1 MKYTQWLWIVG
12 LLVPLGGCADSSGGS
27 TDPFADAT
35 VVEVSPSADD
45 SGVAIT
51 QDSVTDGLAEVTSD
65 TAVTSDGAVT
75 SDTAATDSGSVE
87 PDPTDTILADSGAPD
102 VPAPQDTSDPGGL
115 PAGLTGQ
122 APPSAQSFPSLA
134 GVVDTTGAP
143 AVEDQLKNHWSVL
156 WFYPL
161 ASTSG

>member
-1 MKYTQWLWIVG
+1 MKCTQWLWIAG
-12 LLVPLGGCADSSGGS
+12 LLIPLGGCADSSGS
-27 TDPFADAT
+27 SADPFADAT

-51 QDSVTDGLAEVTSD
+51 QDSAADGLAEVTSD
-65 TAVTSDGAVT
+65 TAVT
-75 SDTAATDSGSVE
+75 DSGSVE
-87 PDPTDTILADSGAPD
+87 PDPTDTVLADSGAPD

-115 PAGLTGQ
+115 PEGLTGQ
-122 APPSAQSFPSLA
+122 APPSAESLPSLA